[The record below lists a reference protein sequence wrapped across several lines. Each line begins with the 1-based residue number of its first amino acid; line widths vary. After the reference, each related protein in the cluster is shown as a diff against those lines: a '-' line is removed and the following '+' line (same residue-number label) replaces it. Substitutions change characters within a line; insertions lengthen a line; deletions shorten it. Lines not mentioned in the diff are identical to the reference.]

1 MALPKRQNA
10 KRGIFI
16 KNYAIKDGKYL
27 AEFFLRKCGI
37 FKILITYFGLIAYTI
52 LTSNIS
58 ICGM

>member
-27 AEFFLRKCGI
+27 AEFFCGNVEYL
-37 FKILITYFGLIAYTI
+37 KY
-52 LTSNIS
+52 
-58 ICGM
+58 